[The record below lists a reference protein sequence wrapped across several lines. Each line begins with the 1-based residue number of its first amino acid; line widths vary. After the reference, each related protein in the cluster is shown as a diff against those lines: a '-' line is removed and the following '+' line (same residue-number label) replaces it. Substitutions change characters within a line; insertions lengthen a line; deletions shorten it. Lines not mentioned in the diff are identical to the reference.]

1 MKLSRRARSSAVFL
15 AAVTAA
21 TTGLSGCG
29 GSAGNAAPAA
39 RQHSADP
46 ASSGA
51 VSSPTPTPS
60 PSPTPSSPTTPG
72 AAAHLSKVD
81 FVSRV
86 LASMRSRQSMHMT
99 MSMGDTFHEQADMS
113 YAGSGLEMQATMHV
127 SGHREDV
134 RFVHG
139 TMYLAMP
146 GTTPP
151 GKFLRVGRDNP
162 MLGQLIGQLEAMR
175 PQDFVKTLQQ
185 GIRSVDD
192 LGSTSIGGTPVTHY
206 RVTVAA
212 TPKQRA
218 LARSLGAG
226 ASVPKAVE
234 EDIYVGRDDLIRRSV
249 VDVSG
254 QRMVIDYTRW
264 GEPVHISAPP
274 ASRVIEMPT
283 GNSSGGSSTH

>member
-1 MKLSRRARSSAVFL
+1 MRTKRASRALGAGL
-15 AAVTAA
+15 ATAAVAVSLA
-21 TTGLSGCG
+21 GCG
-29 GSAGNAAPAA
+29 SGGTARAGAAAHTTPTTPTT
-39 RQHSADP
+39 SSTP
-46 ASSGA
+46 SASS
-51 VSSPTPTPS
+51 TPTPS
-60 PSPTPSSPTTPG
+60 PGGS
-72 AAAHLSKVD
+72 AHQLSKAD

-99 MSMGDTFHEQADMS
+99 MSMGHTFHEQADMS
-113 YAGSGLEMQATMHV
+113 YTASGLEMQAAMHV
-127 SGHREDV
+127 SGNQEDV

-185 GIRSVDD
+185 GIRSVQD

-212 TPKQRA
+212 TAKQRA
-218 LARSLGAG
+218 LAQGLGAG
-226 ASVPKAVE
+226 ASVPKAVH

-274 ASRVIEMPT
+274 AGKVIEMPT
-283 GNSSGGSSTH
+283 GGASGGSSGGSATH